1 MILDSE
7 DDGEMAKQK
16 KQIFYTLIAFIFLN
30 IPDLVYRIFMS
41 DETGRKIDASNSWSE
56 TSYNSSFWNTAGTF
70 GVQGFIGDIINFLKV
85 FAFIAAI
92 ISFVWGAYQL
102 LLSRGKDEYKENA
115 QNRMVYGVMGLIF
128 LGIVEAWAF
137 AVRQSNLQQQVGEIA
152 GNIFGVAFFF
162 AAPVAIFFLILGA
175 YYYITSAG
183 DEERAKK
190 GKNIFLY
197 TFIATIIL
205 LAGASFLQE
214 LIGLFT
220 NKN

>member
-41 DETGRKIDASNSWSE
+41 NQTDRKIDASKDWSAE
-56 TSYNSSFWNTAGTF
+56 TDYNSPFWNNNDQF
-70 GVQGFIGDIINFLKV
+70 GVQRFINDMINFFKV
-85 FAFIAAI
+85 LAFIAAI

-128 LGIVEAWAF
+128 LGIVEAWTY
-137 AVRQSNLQQQVGEIA
+137 AVQHSKLQQEVGKIA
-152 GNIFGVAFFF
+152 GGVFDIAFFF

-220 NKN
+220 